1 MPRSQK
7 PVKFRESRSTVLH
20 RLARDKRLSVDR
32 AIFRREPVTLL
43 AVYDQFDLAGHGIS
57 LSAFYR
63 YARRLRQYVA
73 LFELADLTDPGGAAT
88 SNALRTALAYRFL
101 ENVEDDRVSPD
112 TLYRL
117 ARTQRL
123 VASTDFSERRA
134 EARELTADAPSA
146 PEPAASQ

>member
-1 MPRSQK
+1 MPQSQK

-20 RLARDKRLSVDR
+20 RLARDKRLLIDR
-32 AIFRREPVTLL
+32 AIFRREPATLL

-63 YARRLRQYVA
+63 YARRLRQHAA
-73 LFELADLTDPGGAAT
+73 LFELADLTNPGGAAAT
-88 SNALRTALAYRFL
+88 NALMTALVYRFL
-101 ENVEDDRVSPD
+101 ETVEDYKTSPD

-146 PEPAASQ
+146 SEPAASE